1 MRRSRIN
8 RKALGVLTRSD
19 LINIIASDELLSMA
33 AMNAAIRAFEKRI
46 NFLLDEMADCDMHS
60 SEGWKRYWEL
70 DAKIKKLEEA
80 QEHAF
85 D

>member
-1 MRRSRIN
+1 MRRSIN
-8 RKALGVLTRSD
+8 RKALEVLTRSD

-33 AMNAAIRAFEKRI
+33 AMNTAIRAFEKRI
-46 NFLLDEMADCDMHS
+46 NSLLDEMADCNMHS
-60 SEGWKRYWEL
+60 QEGWQRYWEL

-80 QEHAF
+80 QERAF

>member
-1 MRRSRIN
+1 MRRSIN
-8 RKALGVLTRSD
+8 RKALEVLTRSD
-19 LINIIASDELLSMA
+19 LIDIIASDELLSRA
-33 AMNAAIRAFEKRI
+33 AVNTAMSAFEKRI
-46 NFLLDEMADCDMHS
+46 NSLLDEMADCNMHS

-70 DAKIKKLEEA
+70 DTKIKKLEEA

>member
-1 MRRSRIN
+1 MRRSIN
-8 RKALGVLTRSD
+8 RKALEVLTRSD

-33 AMNAAIRAFEKRI
+33 AMNTAINAFEKRI
-46 NFLLDEMADCDMHS
+46 NGLLDEMSDCDINS
-60 SEGWKRYWEL
+60 PEGWKRYWEL

-80 QEHAF
+80 QERAF

>member
-1 MRRSRIN
+1 MRRSIN
-8 RKALGVLTRSD
+8 RKALEVLTRSD

-33 AMNAAIRAFEKRI
+33 AMNTAIRAFEKRI
-46 NFLLDEMADCDMHS
+46 NSILDEMADCNINS
-60 SEGWKRYWEL
+60 PEGWKRYWEL

-80 QEHAF
+80 QERAF